1 MKKVLFYVSTM
12 FGFLAG
18 NLSNAVLGQVNESDL
33 LNNYYIGI
41 AVPNG
46 SKNDQ
51 LDALVYGNS
60 HGYNTTGVL
69 FSSYEVDDD
78 SEWNISNWS
87 AYDHT
92 SQSPSPNHEFDE
104 VLRQHYLAPGPGVKR
119 IRVVL
124 PLGRF
129 WKQLN
134 GQSSNTS
141 QFWSPT
147 DSHMRVNG
155 TTPTL
160 RRLWQR

>member
-51 LDALVYGNS
+51 LDALAYGNS

-69 FSSYEVDDD
+69 FSSYELTMTL
-78 SEWNISNWS
+78 SG
-87 AYDHT
+87 T
-92 SQSPSPNHEFDE
+92 
-104 VLRQHYLAPGPGVKR
+104 
-119 IRVVL
+119 
-124 PLGRF
+124 
-129 WKQLN
+129 
-134 GQSSNTS
+134 
-141 QFWSPT
+141 SPT
-147 DSHMRVNG
+147 GRHTIIPASRPAPTTSSMRCCG
-155 TTPTL
+155 STTSL
-160 RRLWQR
+160 LALA